1 MTLHDLG
8 MLVLLLTP
16 GLLLSILIMASF
28 AAGG

>member
-1 MTLHDLG
+1 MNSHDLL

-16 GLLLSILIMASF
+16 GLLLSIAVMLSF